1 MEQRRK
7 KRKNKKILALK
18 IYTFTAVLGFLA
30 FVALIIPLRPKES
43 EIEKRTLTKFP
54 KPSLETLWNGEFFEG
69 INTWYADTF
78 PFRDSLIAGNM
89 EVRSFYG
96 AQSNQ
101 IYGDTQ
107 AVASGD
113 EEESTEKSEKK
124 VTVKAGEKQREVTE
138 IQEKFGAVYVAEN
151 TAFGLYGFNEEGAD
165 EYVEAINTLADKV
178 KDIEVEAAETSE
190 GEEVEASQ
198 DSEKSKKE
206 DVSTEKGKKKTD
218 SKKKS
223 KENDNKVHIYDM
235 IVPISSGVYLD
246 ADLQKELGSSDQ
258 LEAIQYMCDKL
269 DESITPV
276 DVFATLEDHNDEY
289 LYFRTDHHWT
299 ALGAYYA
306 YKEFMKVKGWEATP
320 LEDFETMTFDNFLG
334 TMYSYCNQS
343 PELGEKPDTLTAY
356 IPKSTN
362 KMTYTDKKG
371 NQVDYDIISDVSEW
385 NAASKY
391 NCFIGGDQP
400 FSEIHNPEKTDSSA
414 CLVVKE
420 SFGNAFVPFL
430 VDHYEYVYVVDY
442 RYYPSGLPKLIEE
455 KNIQDVLFLNN
466 ISAASSGKLVS
477 NITEIVN
484 L

>member
-178 KDIEVEAAETSE
+178 KDIEVEVAETSE

-206 DVSTEKGKKKTD
+206 DVSTEKGKRKLTVRKRA
-218 SKKKS
+218 KR
-223 KENDNKVHIYDM
+223 M
-235 IVPISSGVYLD
+235 II
-246 ADLQKELGSSDQ
+246 KF
-258 LEAIQYMCDKL
+258 I
-269 DESITPV
+269 
-276 DVFATLEDHNDEY
+276 
-289 LYFRTDHHWT
+289 
-299 ALGAYYA
+299 
-306 YKEFMKVKGWEATP
+306 FM
-320 LEDFETMTFDNFLG
+320 
-334 TMYSYCNQS
+334 
-343 PELGEKPDTLTAY
+343 
-356 IPKSTN
+356 I
-362 KMTYTDKKG
+362 
-371 NQVDYDIISDVSEW
+371 
-385 NAASKY
+385 
-391 NCFIGGDQP
+391 
-400 FSEIHNPEKTDSSA
+400 
-414 CLVVKE
+414 
-420 SFGNAFVPFL
+420 
-430 VDHYEYVYVVDY
+430 
-442 RYYPSGLPKLIEE
+442 
-455 KNIQDVLFLNN
+455 
-466 ISAASSGKLVS
+466 
-477 NITEIVN
+477 
-484 L
+484 

>member
-1 MEQRRK
+1 MEQRKRK
-7 KRKNKKILALK
+7 KRKKISMLK
-18 IYTFTAVLGFLA
+18 IYTFVAVLGFLA
-30 FVALIIPLRPKES
+30 FIALMIPFRPKES

-78 PFRDSLIAGNM
+78 PFRETLIAGNM
-89 EVRSFYG
+89 EVRSCYG
-96 AQSNQ
+96 VQSNQ
-101 IYGDTQ
+101 LYGDVQ
-107 AVASGD
+107 VLANED
-113 EEESTEKSEKK
+113 EEASEKK
-124 VTVKAGEKQREVTE
+124 TEKKKITVQAGEKQREITE

-151 TAFGLYGFNEEGAD
+151 TAFGLYGFNEAGAD
-165 EYVEAINTLADKV
+165 EYVEALNTLADKV
-178 KDIEVEAAETSE
+178 KDKDKDAKDTDAKDKEET
-190 GEEVEASQ
+190 
-198 DSEKSKKE
+198 
-206 DVSTEKGKKKTD
+206 
-218 SKKKS
+218 
-223 KENDNKVHIYDM
+223 DNKVHIYDM
-235 IVPISSGVYLD
+235 IVPISSGIYLD

-276 DVFATLEDHNDEY
+276 DVFATLENHNDEY

-306 YKEFMKVKGWEATP
+306 YKEFVKVKGWKATP
-320 LEDFETMTFDNFLG
+320 LEEFETMTFDNFLG

-362 KMTYTDKKG
+362 KMKYIDRQGKE
-371 NQVDYDIISDVSEW
+371 VEYDIISDVSDW

-400 FSEIHNPEKTDSSA
+400 FSEIHNPEKTNGST

-442 RYYPSGLPKLIEE
+442 RYYPSSLPKLIEE
-455 KNIQDVLFLNN
+455 KKIQDVLFLNN
-466 ISAASSGKLVS
+466 ISAASAGKLVA